1 VELKD
6 WVDLAFSLH
15 DSRTR
20 ATWLVIS
27 SNLDSIVVIRDD
39 KQPILPPYHNTHVDA
54 KGQS

>member
-1 VELKD
+1 MELKD